1 MGPFMKAVTHFAV
14 ALILS
19 LLTLALISTA
29 LYGLGCIIWPFV
41 TKHELLGALIV
52 GAVLMGISLI
62 PCEYPPLE
70 W

>member
-1 MGPFMKAVTHFAV
+1 MIREIAHFAV
-14 ALILS
+14 ALVLS
-19 LLTLALISTA
+19 LLAIALISTA